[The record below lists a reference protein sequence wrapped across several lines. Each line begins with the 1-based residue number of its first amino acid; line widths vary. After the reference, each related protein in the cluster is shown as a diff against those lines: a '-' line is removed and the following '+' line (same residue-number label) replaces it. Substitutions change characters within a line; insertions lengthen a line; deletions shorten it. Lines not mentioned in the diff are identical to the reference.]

1 MINPIDPSLA
11 QNSVEEQNLKEI
23 KRKAEKEIQNLDSNV
38 AAAKEK
44 KLREAAE
51 GFEAIFIQQMWQSM
65 RASLP
70 KEGIMHSREE
80 QFWQGMYDQELGKS
94 MATAGGI
101 GLADMMM
108 AQLSKKLENA
118 SEVTAENMHR
128 TPLDVKPVP
137 LVEEKTPQSL
147 KATYKESD
155 NIYDGEVELNQTNP
169 SIITKRQQSPDTL
182 TAPTSPVEEALK
194 EFSSQIKTPPSPS
207 PGDINSSSI
216 ESKTVSSIMSDTNNI
231 QQK

>member
-11 QNSVEEQNLKEI
+11 QNSAEEQNLKEI
-23 KRKAEKEIQNLDSNV
+23 KRKADKEIQNLDPN
-38 AAAKEK
+38 AATAKEK

-94 MATAGGI
+94 MASAGGI

-118 SEVTAENMHR
+118 SEVTAESMHR
-128 TPLDVKPVP
+128 TPLDIKPVP
-137 LVEEKTPQSL
+137 LIEEKAPQEL
-147 KATYKESD
+147 KPTNKKLEH
-155 NIYDGEVELNQTNP
+155 IYNGELSQHNSSIKNNTKPSTTTN
-169 SIITKRQQSPDTL
+169 TL
-182 TAPTSPVEEALK
+182 TPVEEALN
-194 EFSSQIKTPPSPS
+194 EFSKQIKTP
-207 PGDINSSSI
+207 SSTPTENITSSDSNTKPPI
-216 ESKTVSSIMSDTNNI
+216 ISNTVTIPKN
-231 QQK
+231 

>member
-11 QNSVEEQNLKEI
+11 QNSAEEQNLKEI
-23 KRKAEKEIQNLDSNV
+23 KRKANKEIQNLDQNT

-94 MATAGGI
+94 MASAGGI

-108 AQLSKKLENA
+108 SQLSKKLENA

-128 TPLDVKPVP
+128 IPLDVKPVP
-137 LVEEKTPQSL
+137 LIEEKTSQAL
-147 KATYKESD
+147 KSTNKKLEP
-155 NIYDGEVELNQTNP
+155 IYNGELSQHNP
-169 SIITKRQQSPDTL
+169 SIKNNTKPVTPTKTL
-182 TAPTSPVEEALK
+182 TPVEEALN
-194 EFSSQIKTPPSPS
+194 EFSTQIKIPSSTPTENITSSNLNTKSPIT
-207 PGDINSSSI
+207 PN
-216 ESKTVSSIMSDTNNI
+216 TVTILKN
-231 QQK
+231 

>member
-1 MINPIDPSLA
+1 MINPIDSSLA
-11 QNSVEEQNLKEI
+11 QNSAEEQNLKEI
-23 KRKAEKEIQNLDSNV
+23 KRKADKEIQNLDPNS
-38 AAAKEK
+38 AATKEK

-94 MATAGGI
+94 MASAGGI

-137 LVEEKTPQSL
+137 LIEEKTSQALRPIN
-147 KATYKESD
+147 KKTEP
-155 NIYDGEVELNQTNP
+155 IYNGELNQHNP
-169 SIITKRQQSPDTL
+169 STKNNTKPVTPTNVL
-182 TAPTSPVEEALK
+182 TPVEEALN
-194 EFSSQIKTPPSPS
+194 EFSTQVKIPSSTPTENITSSDLNTKSPII
-207 PGDINSSSI
+207 PNTGAIPKN
-216 ESKTVSSIMSDTNNI
+216 
-231 QQK
+231 

>member
-11 QNSVEEQNLKEI
+11 QNSAEEQNLKEI
-23 KRKAEKEIQNLDSNV
+23 KRKADKEIQNLDPNT

-94 MATAGGI
+94 MASAGGI

-108 AQLSKKLENA
+108 SQLSKKLENA

-137 LVEEKTPQSL
+137 LIEEKTSQTL
-147 KATYKESD
+147 KSTNKKLEP
-155 NIYDGEVELNQTNP
+155 IYDGELNQHNP
-169 SIITKRQQSPDTL
+169 SIKNNTKPVTPTKAL
-182 TAPTSPVEEALK
+182 TPVEEALNK
-194 EFSSQIKTPPSPS
+194 FSTQIKIPSSTPTENITSS
-207 PGDINSSSI
+207 DLNTKSSI
-216 ESKTVSSIMSDTNNI
+216 TSNTVTIPKTN
-231 QQK
+231 